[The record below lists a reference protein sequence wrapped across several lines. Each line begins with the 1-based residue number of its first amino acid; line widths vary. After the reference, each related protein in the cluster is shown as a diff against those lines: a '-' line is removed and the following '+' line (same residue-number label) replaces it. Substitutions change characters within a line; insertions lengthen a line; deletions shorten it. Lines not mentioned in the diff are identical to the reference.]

1 MTTKL
6 DKMRRELESE
16 FRDAL
21 HAAFYEKYKANLSTQ
36 FNIFTMQLVSERE
49 DCQDFT
55 QEQHAFIA
63 GWSDGYGKAVNM
75 VMLRDLNDEY
85 KREIRLR
92 AKEVV

>member
-6 DKMRRELESE
+6 DKMRRELENE

-21 HAAFYEKYKANLSTQ
+21 HAAFYEKYKAHLSTQ

-49 DCQDFT
+49 DRQDFT
-55 QEQHAFIA
+55 PEQHAFIT

-75 VMLRDLNDEY
+75 VLLRDSHDEY
-85 KREIRLR
+85 EREMRQR
-92 AKEVV
+92 AKEAA